1 MMIMR
6 KMVSRWAVAR
16 LMWSTLHKESSGM
29 IAHLGDDGVKG
40 KGVLDCKLEEKWVG
54 GETKEAKEESTEED
68 EAKGLV
74 MIFMVIMM
82 RMMRMMMMVMPLT
95 MMMRPNTSGRRRER
109 RRPMQATLERA

>member
-1 MMIMR
+1 
-6 KMVSRWAVAR
+6 
-16 LMWSTLHKESSGM
+16 M

-54 GETKEAKEESTEED
+54 GEAKEAKEESTEED

-82 RMMRMMMMVMPLT
+82 RMMMVMPLT
-95 MMMRPNTSGRRRER
+95 IMTMRPNTSGRRRER